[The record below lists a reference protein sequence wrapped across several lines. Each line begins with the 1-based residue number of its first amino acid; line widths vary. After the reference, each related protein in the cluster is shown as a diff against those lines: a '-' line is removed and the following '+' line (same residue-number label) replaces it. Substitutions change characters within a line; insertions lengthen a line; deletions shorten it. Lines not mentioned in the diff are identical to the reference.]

1 MEKPKKGDHA
11 LVEVKS
17 LNKKGNGLGSFLNCE
32 VDALEVEIPFSIPGD
47 TINARIRKKR
57 KGHYLSVIEEVQVP
71 SPFRIEPRCKHFG
84 VCGGCRMQNIPY
96 HKQLEFKENYV
107 KKCFE
112 GLLDDHVT
120 FNSAIPCESEWEYRN
135 KMEFSFSSDVS
146 GNQFLGLFM
155 DNSRGKVMNITECH
169 LVNPWFSDVL
179 AEIRL
184 WWKESELKAYHPP
197 SDAGAL
203 RTLVVREGK
212 RTGDRMVM
220 LTVSG
225 NPDYALSK
233 VQLES
238 FVNAIRKASE
248 ESGSSNKLS
257 IYLRIQQVAKGMPT
271 NFYEMLLYGP
281 DHIREVLEVQ
291 IDPNDEPQKLH
302 FHISPTAF
310 FQPNTDQ
317 AEKLYSVA
325 LQMAGV
331 EKGSVVY
338 DLYCG
343 TGTLGIC
350 AASRA
355 KEVIGIE
362 VSPESALDA
371 KTNASLNDI
380 NNIRIISGA
389 VRHVLS
395 DDGIGETL
403 PKPDLV
409 VIDPPRPGLD
419 PEAMQGLLK
428 LGAPR
433 ILYISCNPETQAQNI
448 KEILTHGYRLE
459 IVQPID
465 QFAHTPHIENIVV
478 LVKEPANGDT

>member
-1 MEKPKKGDHA
+1 MQKPKKGDHA

-17 LNKKGNGLGSFLNCE
+17 LNKKGNGLGIFSSSEDKALNVE
-32 VDALEVEIPFSIPGD
+32 VPFGIPGD
-47 TINARIRKKR
+47 KINARIHKRR
-57 KGHYLSVIEEVQVP
+57 KGVYLSFIDEIKDP
-71 SPFRIEPRCKHFG
+71 SPFRTEPRCKHFG
-84 VCGGCRMQNIPY
+84 VCGGCRMQNVPY
-96 HKQLEFKENYV
+96 SKQLEFKEEHV
-107 KKCFE
+107 RKCFSD
-112 GLLDDHVT
+112 LLSDDVIFHKT
-120 FNSAIPCESEWEYRN
+120 IPCKTEWAYRN
-135 KMEFSFSSDVS
+135 KMEFSFSSDVN
-146 GNQFLGLFM
+146 GKQFLGLFM
-155 DNSRGKVMNITECH
+155 DSSKGKVMNITECH
-169 LVNPWFSDVL
+169 LVSPWFSDVI
-179 AEIRL
+179 AETRS
-184 WWKESELKAYHPP
+184 WWEESELKAYHPP
-197 SDAGAL
+197 SDRGAL

-225 NPDYALSK
+225 NPDFALSK
-233 VQLES
+233 GELEN

-248 ESGSSNKLS
+248 STDSSNKLS
-257 IYLRIQQVAKGMPT
+257 IFLRIQQVAKGMPT

-291 IDPNDEPQKLH
+291 IDPEDQPQKLH

-310 FQPNTDQ
+310 FQPNTEQ
-317 AEKLYSVA
+317 AERLYSTA
-325 LQMAGV
+325 LQMACV

-380 NNIRIISGA
+380 NNIKIISGA
-389 VRHVLS
+389 VRHVLG
-395 DDGIGETL
+395 DCGIDGVL

-428 LGAPR
+428 LCSPR
-433 ILYISCNPETQAQNI
+433 ILYISCNPETQAENVR
-448 KEILTHGYRLE
+448 EIVQHGYRLE
-459 IVQPID
+459 AVQPID

-478 LVKEPANGDT
+478 LVKEPVDGES